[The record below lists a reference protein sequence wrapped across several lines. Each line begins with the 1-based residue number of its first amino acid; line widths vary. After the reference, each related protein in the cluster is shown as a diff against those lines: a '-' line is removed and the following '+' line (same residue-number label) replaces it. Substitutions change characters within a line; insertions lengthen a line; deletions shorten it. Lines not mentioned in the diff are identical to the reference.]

1 MLLKCNRLEV
11 HESKLMILFCLE
23 VEEQLGV
30 QLITDKGQGKYCLM
44 IQPARETNHLCSPA
58 VIYLL
63 EVITVIMVKMLVF
76 PAIDDYK
83 RDNYFTLNLMDYEIC
98 IFLCVKLTN
107 NNAYYCDDNKAFV
120 TAKEK
125 L

>member
-44 IQPARETNHLCSPA
+44 I
-58 VIYLL
+58 
-63 EVITVIMVKMLVF
+63 
-76 PAIDDYK
+76 
-83 RDNYFTLNLMDYEIC
+83 
-98 IFLCVKLTN
+98 
-107 NNAYYCDDNKAFV
+107 
-120 TAKEK
+120 
-125 L
+125 